1 MGTTVSQ
8 ITSLTIVYSTVYSGA
23 DQRKHQ
29 SYASMAF
36 VRGIHRWPVTSPHN
50 NAENISIRWRHHD
63 SQTVGHK
70 LALLI
75 YSGQSVAKSV
85 GENW

>member
-1 MGTTVSQ
+1 
-8 ITSLTIVYSTVYSGA
+8 
-23 DQRKHQ
+23 
-29 SYASMAF
+29 MAF
-36 VRGIHRWPVTSPHN
+36 VRGIHRWLVTSPHN